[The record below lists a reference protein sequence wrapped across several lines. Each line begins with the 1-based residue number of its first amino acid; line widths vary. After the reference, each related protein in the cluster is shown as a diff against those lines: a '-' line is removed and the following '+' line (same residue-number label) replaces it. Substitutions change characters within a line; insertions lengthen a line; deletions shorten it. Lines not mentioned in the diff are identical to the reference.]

1 MSSPTQ
7 RTKVLALLDEAV
19 AAGARLV
26 KACEI
31 LGIAVRTVQRW
42 RRGGLEDGRPHA
54 QRRQPAN
61 ALSPEER
68 ERALRLLCSPQWCD
82 LSPKQVVPRL
92 ADEGVYIAS
101 ESTLY
106 RLLREAKLQHHRS
119 ASRPAKR
126 RGPHR
131 HQASAANEVWSWDIS
146 YLPSTVRG
154 QFYYLYLVVDLYS
167 RKVVAWQ
174 VYDCENTELAA
185 ALITEACY
193 QQGIAAQQLILHSD
207 NGSPMKGATLL
218 ATLQALG
225 VTPSF
230 SRPRVSNDNPY
241 SESLFRTVKYRPWYP
256 ERPFASLA
264 EARAWVERFVAWYNH
279 EHRHSAIRFVTPHER
294 HVGADSELLA
304 RRDAVYRSAR
314 AGHPQRWSG
323 RTRNWTPIGSVWL
336 NPPNTRRRTSDATI
350 ASDATA

>member
-1 MSSPTQ
+1 MSTPEQ
-7 RTKVLALLDEAV
+7 RAKLLELLDEAV

-26 KACEI
+26 RACQV
-31 LGIAVRTVQRW
+31 LGLTARTVQRW
-42 RRGGLEDGRPHA
+42 RRGGLEDGRPRA
-54 QRRQPAN
+54 QRPSPAN

-68 ERALRLLCSPQWCD
+68 ERALALLCSPEWCD

-92 ADEGVYIAS
+92 ADEGLYIAS

-106 RLLREAKLQHHRS
+106 RLLRKAKLLRHRA

-126 RGPHR
+126 REPHR
-131 HQASAANEVWSWDIS
+131 HEADAPNQVWTWDIS
-146 YLPSTVRG
+146 YLASTVRG

-167 RKVVAWQ
+167 RKVVGWQ
-174 VYDCENTELAA
+174 VHESEDTELAA

-193 QQGIAAQQLILHSD
+193 QEGVSRQQLILHSD
-207 NGSPMKGATLL
+207 NGSPMTGATLL

-241 SESLFRTVKYRPWYP
+241 SESLFRTAKYRPWYP

-279 EHRHSAIRFVTPHER
+279 EHRHSAIRFVTPHQR
-294 HVGADSELLA
+294 HAAEDHGLLA
-304 RRDAVYRSAR
+304 QREVVYRAAR
-314 AGHPQRWSG
+314 ARRPERWSG
-323 RTRNWTPIGSVWL
+323 HTRNWTPIGSVWL
-336 NPPNTRRRTSDATI
+336 NPPNAKRRSFT
-350 ASDATA
+350 ASTLNDVNT

>member
-1 MSSPTQ
+1 MSTPAQ
-7 RTKVLALLDEAV
+7 RSTVLMLLEEAV

-42 RRGGLEDGRPHA
+42 RHGGLEDGRPRA
-54 QRRQPAN
+54 KRPLPAN

-68 ERALRLLCSPQWCD
+68 EQALALLCSPPWCD

-106 RLLREAKLQHHRS
+106 RLLREAKLQRHRS

-131 HQASAANEVWSWDIS
+131 HEARGPNEVWTWDIS

-174 VYDCENTELAA
+174 VHDREDTELAA

-193 QQGIAAQQLILHSD
+193 QEGIAREQLILHSD
-207 NGSPMKGATLL
+207 NGSPMTGATLL

-256 ERPFASLA
+256 ERPFESLA
-264 EARAWVERFVAWYNH
+264 QAREWVERFVAWYNH
-279 EHRHSAIRFVTPHER
+279 EHRHSAIRFVTPHQR
-294 HVGADSELLA
+294 HVGEDHQLLA
-304 RRDAVYRSAR
+304 RRDRLYRTAR
-314 AGHPQRWSG
+314 ARRPERWSG
-323 RTRNWTPIGSVWL
+323 VSRNWTPIESVWL
-336 NPPNTRRRTSDATI
+336 NPPNNRRRPSSVPSESNVI
-350 ASDATA
+350 A

>member
-1 MSSPTQ
+1 MSTPEQ
-7 RTKVLALLDEAV
+7 RSKVLELLDEAV
-19 AAGARLV
+19 AAGARLARGCQV
-26 KACEI
+26 
-31 LGIAVRTVQRW
+31 LGLSARTVQRW
-42 RRGGLEDGRPHA
+42 RRGGLEDGRTRA
-54 QRRQPAN
+54 RRPQPAN

-68 ERALRLLCSPQWCD
+68 ERALALLCSPEWRD

-92 ADEGVYIAS
+92 ADEGLYIAS

-106 RLLREAKLQHHRS
+106 RLLREAKLQRHRTP
-119 ASRPAKR
+119 SRPAKR
-126 RGPHR
+126 RGPRR
-131 HQASAANEVWSWDIS
+131 HEARGPNQVWTWDIT
-146 YLPSTVRG
+146 YLPSAVRG
-154 QFYYLYLVVDLYS
+154 QFHYLYLVVDLYS

-174 VYDCENTELAA
+174 VHASEEAEYAA

-193 QQGIAAQQLILHSD
+193 REGITEHQLVLHSD

-256 ERPFASLA
+256 ERPFVDLA
-264 EARAWVERFVAWYNH
+264 AARDWVERFVAWYNH
-279 EHRHSAIRFVTPHER
+279 EHRHSAIRFVTPHQR
-294 HVGADSELLA
+294 HTGHDRELLNRRHALYLEARA
-304 RRDAVYRSAR
+304 RR
-314 AGHPQRWSG
+314 PERWRG

-336 NPPNTRRRTSDATI
+336 NPPNTRRRPYTMTPLDNEVA
-350 ASDATA
+350 